1 VVPAVSIDIL
11 TLPPHIRVANYNT
24 NQCIARYRGN
34 RLIEALPAPMTESEL
49 LESLRLEPD
58 FSEEARAW
66 DSHMRIHELLGLTNF
81 MVPLAAHVQLAR
93 VIDSMMREG
102 YVGRRPMTRD
112 QVAIYQHI
120 HSLERDNKPFRQSA
134 DTLTPQLSTALVGV
148 SGMGKTTTVKRVL
161 AHIPPVYYHP
171 ELDLYQV
178 TYLHFEM
185 PSDGRG
191 TKSLAT
197 GIIERLDQLIPNS
210 NYYDQYVAKSR
221 ASGDVL
227 IRVAAR
233 LMNKHSVGLLIA
245 DEVQNIANARK
256 DEQILMSELT
266 SLCNQCK
273 VPQLYIGTNKANK
286 ILGLDFRQAR
296 RSLGLGLGDWG
307 PMPQWEHVARE
318 NGTVERRA
326 GEWFDLVTEL
336 WKYQWVRTPVPL
348 TDGMLNLFYD
358 CTQGVIDLAIKLFMV
373 AQARAI
379 LDQSETLSEQLMLD
393 VYKKD
398 LYLIHPMVDALRS
411 GDMKALRRYEDITP
425 PSAAD
430 LVADLERR
438 YRAQRIPAASTRPG
452 AEDFEL
458 RLASA
463 AQVLGLPA
471 QDAAALASEINADG
485 TAKNMFDA
493 AAQLAK
499 KVAPLKPVNT
509 PKRTKAKESAELEL
523 PDLTDRPF
531 DYRNAVVLAFRERT
545 SVVQQLAKLGMAP
558 DPEELVCLG

>member
-1 VVPAVSIDIL
+1 MS
-11 TLPPHIRVANYNT
+11 TSKRQFPPHVRVAKYDT
-24 NQCIARYRGN
+24 EQRIARYRGN
-34 RLIEALPAPMTESEL
+34 KLIEALPRPKDEAEL
-49 LESLRLEPD
+49 LASLTLEPD
-58 FSEEARAW
+58 FSEDSRNW
-66 DSHMRIHELLGLTNF
+66 DAHMRIHELLGLTNF

-120 HSLERDNKPFRQSA
+120 HSLEQDDQPFRQSA

-171 ELDLYQV
+171 ELDLFQV

-185 PSDGRG
+185 PSDGKG

-197 GIIERLDQLIPNS
+197 GIIERLDQLIPDS
-210 NYYDQYVAKSR
+210 NYYDKYVAKSR

-233 LMNKHSVGLLIA
+233 LMNKHSVGLLIP
-245 DEVQNIANARK
+245 DEVQNVANARK

-307 PMPQWEHVARE
+307 PMPRWENVTGE
-318 NGTVERRA
+318 NGSVERRP
-326 GEWFDLVTEL
+326 GEWFDFVTEL
-336 WKYQWVRTPVPL
+336 WKYQWVKKPVAL
-348 TDGMLNLFYD
+348 TSDMLELFYH
-358 CTQGVIDLAIKLFMV
+358 CTQGVIDLAIKLFAV
-373 AQARAI
+373 SQARAI
-379 LDQSETLSEQLMLD
+379 LDQSETLSEQLLLD
-393 VYKKD
+393 VYNKD
-398 LYLIHPMVDALRS
+398 LHLIHPMVDALRS

-425 PSAAD
+425 PSAGD

-452 AEDFEL
+452 EGDFEL

-471 QDAAALASEINADG
+471 EDAAALASEINAEG

-493 AAQLAK
+493 AAQLAR
-499 KVAPLKPVNT
+499 KVAPLKPVNK
-509 PKRTKAKESAELEL
+509 PKRTKGKESTELEL

-531 DYRNAVVLAFRERT
+531 DYRNAVVLAPRERT
-545 SVVQQLAKLGMAP
+545 TVLQQLVKLGMAP

>member
-1 VVPAVSIDIL
+1 MS
-11 TLPPHIRVANYNT
+11 TSKRQFPPHVRIAKYDTEQR
-24 NQCIARYRGN
+24 IARYRGN
-34 RLIEALPAPMTESEL
+34 KLIETLPKPKDEAEL
-49 LESLRLEPD
+49 LASLTLEPD
-58 FSEEARAW
+58 FSEDSRDW
-66 DSHMRIHELLGLTNF
+66 DAHMRIHELLGLTNF

-120 HSLERDNKPFRQSA
+120 HSLERDDKPFRQSA

-171 ELDLYQV
+171 ELDLFQV

-197 GIIERLDQLIPNS
+197 GIIERLDQLIPDS

-233 LMNKHSVGLLIA
+233 LMNKHSVGLLIP
-245 DEVQNIANARK
+245 DEVQNVANARK

-307 PMPQWEHVARE
+307 PMPRWEYVTGE
-318 NGTVERRA
+318 NGAVERRN
-326 GEWFDLVTEL
+326 GEWFDFVTEL
-336 WKYQWVRTPVPL
+336 WKYQWVKKPVPL
-348 TDGMLNLFYD
+348 TSDILETFYN
-358 CTQGVIDLAIKLFMV
+358 CTQGVIDLAIKLFAV
-373 AQARAI
+373 SQARAI
-379 LDQSETLSEQLMLD
+379 LDQSETLSEQLLLD
-393 VYKKD
+393 VYMKD

-438 YRAQRIPAASTRPG
+438 YRAQRTPAASTRPG

-463 AQVLGLPA
+463 AQILGLPA
-471 QDAAALASEINADG
+471 QDAAALASEINAEG

-493 AAQLAK
+493 AVQLAK
-499 KVAPLKPVNT
+499 KVAPLKPVAK
-509 PKRTKAKESAELEL
+509 PKRGKSKDAPEPEL

-545 SVVQQLAKLGMAP
+545 TVVQQLVNLGMAP

>member
-1 VVPAVSIDIL
+1 MS
-11 TLPPHIRVANYNT
+11 TSKRQFPPHVRIAKYDTEQR
-24 NQCIARYRGN
+24 IARYRGN
-34 RLIEALPAPMTESEL
+34 KLIETLPKPKDEEEL
-49 LESLRLEPD
+49 LASLTLQPD
-58 FSEEARAW
+58 FSEDARDWEA
-66 DSHMRIHELLGLTNF
+66 HLRIHELLGLTNF
-81 MVPLAAHVQLAR
+81 MFALAAHVQLAR
-93 VIDSMMREG
+93 VTDSMMREG

-120 HSLERDNKPFRQSA
+120 HSLEQDDKPFRQSA

-148 SGMGKTTTVKRVL
+148 SGMGKTTTVKRAL

-171 ELDLYQV
+171 ELDLFQV

-197 GIIERLDQLIPNS
+197 GIIERLDQLIPDS
-210 NYYDQYVAKSR
+210 NYYDQFVGKSR

-245 DEVQNIANARK
+245 DEVQNVANARK

-307 PMPQWEHVARE
+307 PMPRWEHVTGE
-318 NGTVERRA
+318 NGTVERRN
-326 GEWFDLVTEL
+326 GEWFDFVTEL
-336 WKYQWVRTPVPL
+336 WKYQWVRKPVPL
-348 TDGMLNLFYD
+348 TNDILKTFYD
-358 CTQGVIDLAIKLFMV
+358 CTQGVIDLAIKLFAV

-379 LDQSETLSEQLMLD
+379 LDQSETLSEQLLLD

-411 GDMKALRRYEDITP
+411 GDMKALMRFEDITP

-438 YRAQRIPAASTRPG
+438 YRAQRTPAASTRPG

-458 RLASA
+458 RLSTA
-463 AQVLGLPA
+463 AQTLGLSA
-471 QDAAALASEINADG
+471 QDAAALASQINAEG

-499 KVAPLKPVNT
+499 KVAPLKPVNK
-509 PKRTKAKESAELEL
+509 PKRTKAKESAEPEF

-545 SVVQQLAKLGMAP
+545 TVVQQMVKLGMAP
-558 DPEELVCLG
+558 EPEELVCLG

>member
-1 VVPAVSIDIL
+1 MS
-11 TLPPHIRVANYNT
+11 TSKRQFPPHVRIAKYDTEQR
-24 NQCIARYRGN
+24 IARYRGN
-34 RLIEALPAPMTESEL
+34 KLIETLPKPKDEAEL
-49 LESLRLEPD
+49 LASLTLEPD
-58 FSEEARAW
+58 FSVEARDW
-66 DSHMRIHELLGLTNF
+66 DAHMRIHELLGLTNF
-81 MVPLAAHVQLAR
+81 MVPLAAHIQLAR
-93 VIDSMMREG
+93 VLDSMMREG

-112 QVAIYQHI
+112 QVEIYQHI
-120 HSLERDNKPFRQSA
+120 HSLEREDKPFRQSA

-171 ELDLYQV
+171 ELDLFQV

-191 TKSLAT
+191 TKALAT
-197 GIIERLDQLIPNS
+197 GIIEKLDYLIPDS
-210 NYYDQYVAKSR
+210 NYYDHYVAKSR

-233 LMNKHSVGLLIA
+233 LMNKHCVGLLIP
-245 DEVQNIANARK
+245 DEVQNVANARK

-307 PMPQWEHVARE
+307 PMAQWEHVARAD
-318 NGTVERRA
+318 GTIERRA
-326 GEWFDLVTEL
+326 GEWFDFVSEL
-336 WKYQWVRTPVPL
+336 WKYQWVGTPVPL
-348 TDGMLNLFYD
+348 TDGMLNILYD
-358 CTQGVIDLAIKLFMV
+358 CTQGVIDLVIKLFMV

-379 LDQSETLSEQLMLD
+379 LDQSETLSEQLIVD
-393 VYKKD
+393 VYQKD
-398 LYLIHPMVDALRS
+398 LYLIHPMV
-411 GDMKALRRYEDITP
+411 KALRDKDMKSLKRYEDITP

-471 QDAAALASEINADG
+471 EDAAALAREVNADG
-485 TAKNMFDA
+485 TARNMFDA

-499 KVAPLKPVNT
+499 KVAPLKPVT
-509 PKRTKAKESAELEL
+509 KPKRTKSNEPTEPEIPGLAV
-523 PDLTDRPF
+523 RPE
-531 DYRNAVVLAFRERT
+531 DYRNAVVLAFRQRT
-545 SVVQQLAKLGMAP
+545 TVVQQLVNLGMAP

>member
-1 VVPAVSIDIL
+1 MSTSARQFPSHV
-11 TLPPHIRVANYNT
+11 RVAKYDT
-24 NQCIARYRGN
+24 EQRIARYRGN
-34 RLIEALPAPMTESEL
+34 RLIEALPKPKDEAEL
-49 LESLRLEPD
+49 LASLTLAPD
-58 FSEEARAW
+58 FSEESRDW
-66 DSHMRIHELLGLTNF
+66 DAHMRIHELLGLTNF

-120 HSLERDNKPFRQSA
+120 HSLEQEDKPFRQSA

-171 ELDLYQV
+171 ELDLFQV

-191 TKSLAT
+191 TKALAT
-197 GIIERLDQLIPNS
+197 GIIERLDQLIPDS
-210 NYYDQYVAKSR
+210 NYYDQYVGKSR

-233 LMNKHSVGLLIA
+233 LLNKHCVGLLIP
-245 DEVQNIANARK
+245 DELQNVANARK

-307 PMPQWEHVARE
+307 PMPQWEHFADE
-318 NGTVERRA
+318 DGTVKRRT
-326 GEWFDLVTEL
+326 GEWFDFVTEM
-336 WKYQWVRTPVPL
+336 WKYQWVKTPVPL
-348 TDGMLNLFYD
+348 TTKLLDTFYG
-358 CTQGVIDLAIKLFMV
+358 CTQGIIDLAIKLFMV

-379 LDQSETLSEQLMLD
+379 LDQSETLSEQLIVD
-393 VYKKD
+393 VYQKD

-438 YRAQRIPAASTRPG
+438 YRAQRTPAASTRPG

-471 QDAAALASEINADG
+471 EDAATLAREINAEG
-485 TAKNMFDA
+485 TAKNMLDA
-493 AAQLAK
+493 AAQLAQ
-499 KVAPLKPVNT
+499 KVAPLKPV
-509 PKRTKAKESAELEL
+509 TKAKRAKSKEPTEPNV
-523 PDLTDRPF
+523 PDLSGRPD

-545 SVVQQLAKLGMAP
+545 TVVQQLVKLGMAP
-558 DPEELVCLG
+558 DPEALVCLG

>member
-1 VVPAVSIDIL
+1 MSNKSRL
-11 TLPPHIRVANYNT
+11 FPPHVRIAKYDTDQR
-24 NQCIARYRGN
+24 IARYRGN
-34 RLIEALPAPMTESEL
+34 KLIETLPKPSDEAEL
-49 LESLRLEPD
+49 LASLTLEPD
-58 FSEEARAW
+58 FSVDARDW
-66 DSHMRIHELLGLTNF
+66 DAHMRINELLGLTNF
-81 MVPLAAHVQLAR
+81 MVPLAAHIQLAR

-102 YVGRRPMTRD
+102 YVGRRPMSRD

-120 HSLERDNKPFRQSA
+120 HNLEREDKPFRQSA

-171 ELDLYQV
+171 ELDLFQV

-191 TKSLAT
+191 TKALAT
-197 GIIERLDQLIPNS
+197 GIIEKLDYLIPDS

-221 ASGDVL
+221 SSGDVL

-233 LMNKHSVGLLIA
+233 LMNKHCVGLLIP
-245 DEVQNIANARK
+245 DEVQNVANARK

-307 PMPQWEHVARE
+307 PMPRWEHVARGD
-318 NGTVERRA
+318 GTIERRQ
-326 GEWFDLVTEL
+326 GEWFDFVTEL

-348 TDGMLNLFYD
+348 TDGMLDILYA

-379 LDQSETLSEQLMLD
+379 LDQSETLSEQLLVD
-393 VYKKD
+393 VYQRD
-398 LYLIHPMVDALRS
+398 LYLIHPMVEALRNK
-411 GDMKALRRYEDITP
+411 DMKALMKYEDVAP
-425 PSAAD
+425 PSASD

-438 YRAQRIPAASTRPG
+438 YRAQRTPAASVRPG
-452 AEDFEL
+452 AEDFEM
-458 RLASA
+458 RLAGA
-463 AQVLGLPA
+463 AEVLGLPA
-471 QDAAALASEINADG
+471 QDAAALAREINAEG

-499 KVAPLKPVNT
+499 KVAPLKPVAK
-509 PKRTKAKESAELEL
+509 PKRAKSKEPAEPEV
-523 PDLTDRPF
+523 PDLTDRPD
-531 DYRNAVVLAFRERT
+531 DYRNAVVLAFRKRT
-545 SVVQQLAKLGMAP
+545 TVVQQLVELGMAP

>member
-1 VVPAVSIDIL
+1 MS
-11 TLPPHIRVANYNT
+11 TSKRQFPPHVRIAKYDTEQR
-24 NQCIARYRGN
+24 IARYRGN
-34 RLIEALPAPMTESEL
+34 KLIETLPKPKDETEL
-49 LESLRLEPD
+49 LASLTLEPD
-58 FSEEARAW
+58 FSEDSRDW
-66 DSHMRIHELLGLTNF
+66 DAHMRIHELLGLTNF

-120 HSLERDNKPFRQSA
+120 HSLERDDKPFRQSA

-171 ELDLYQV
+171 ELDLFQV

-197 GIIERLDQLIPNS
+197 GIIERLDQLIPDS
-210 NYYDQYVAKSR
+210 KYYDQYVAKSR

-233 LMNKHSVGLLIA
+233 LMNKHSVGLLIP
-245 DEVQNIANARK
+245 DEVQNVANARK

-307 PMPQWEHVARE
+307 PMPQWEIVARGD
-318 NGTVERRA
+318 GTIERRA
-326 GEWFDLVTEL
+326 GEWFDFVTEL

-348 TDGMLNLFYD
+348 TDGMLNILYD

-379 LDQSETLSEQLMLD
+379 LDQSETLSEQLIVD
-393 VYKKD
+393 VYQKD
-398 LYLIHPMVDALRS
+398 LYLIHPMVKALRDK
-411 GDMKALRRYEDITP
+411 DMKALMRYEDVAP
-425 PSAAD
+425 PSASD

-438 YRAQRIPAASTRPG
+438 YRAQRTPAASVRPG
-452 AEDFEL
+452 SEDFEL
-458 RLASA
+458 RLAGA
-463 AQVLGLPA
+463 AELIGMPSE
-471 QDAAALASEINADG
+471 DAASVAREINTDG
-485 TAKNMFDA
+485 TAKNMFEA
-493 AAQLAK
+493 VAQLAK
-499 KVAPLKPVNT
+499 KVAPLKPVAK
-509 PKRTKAKESAELEL
+509 PKRSKSKEATEPEV
-523 PDLTDRPF
+523 PDLADRPD

-545 SVVQQLAKLGMAP
+545 TVVQQLVKLGMAP

>member
-1 VVPAVSIDIL
+1 MS
-11 TLPPHIRVANYNT
+11 TSKRQFPPHVRIAKYDTEQR
-24 NQCIARYRGN
+24 IARYRGN
-34 RLIEALPAPMTESEL
+34 KLIETLPKPKDEAEL
-49 LESLRLEPD
+49 LASLTLEPD
-58 FSEEARAW
+58 FSEDSRDW
-66 DSHMRIHELLGLTNF
+66 DAHMRIHELLGLTNF

-120 HSLERDNKPFRQSA
+120 HSLERDDKPFRQSA

-171 ELDLYQV
+171 ELDLFQV

-197 GIIERLDQLIPNS
+197 GIIERLDQLIPDS

-233 LMNKHSVGLLIA
+233 LMNKHSVGLLIP
-245 DEVQNIANARK
+245 DEVQNVANARK

-307 PMPQWEHVARE
+307 PMPRWEYVTGE
-318 NGTVERRA
+318 NGAVERRN
-326 GEWFDLVTEL
+326 GEWFDFVTEL
-336 WKYQWVRTPVPL
+336 WKYQWVKKPVPL
-348 TDGMLNLFYD
+348 TSDILKTFYD
-358 CTQGVIDLAIKLFMV
+358 CTQGVIDLAIKLFAV
-373 AQARAI
+373 SQARAI
-379 LDQSETLSEQLMLD
+379 LDQSETLSEQLLLN
-393 VYKKD
+393 VYMKD

-438 YRAQRIPAASTRPG
+438 YRAQRNPAASTRPG

-471 QDAAALASEINADG
+471 QDAAALASEINAEG

-493 AAQLAK
+493 AVQLAK
-499 KVAPLKPVNT
+499 KVAPLKPVAK
-509 PKRTKAKESAELEL
+509 PKRGKSKDAPEPEL

-545 SVVQQLAKLGMAP
+545 TVVQQLVNLGMAP